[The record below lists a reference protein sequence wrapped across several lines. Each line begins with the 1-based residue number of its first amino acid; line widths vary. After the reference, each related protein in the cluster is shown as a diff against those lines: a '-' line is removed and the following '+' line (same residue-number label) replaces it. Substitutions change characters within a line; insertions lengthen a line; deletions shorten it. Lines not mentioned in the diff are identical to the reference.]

1 MIALARSCG
10 RQIPSRAVAALVRMT
25 GRWSNSLLLSADR
38 LVFLKLWEVGVVA
51 MVWEGWIAL
60 TLSPP
65 QDWDVIKPQLN

>member
-38 LVFLKLWEVGVVA
+38 LVFLKLWEVGVMA

-65 QDWDVIKPQLN
+65 QDWGVIKPQLN